1 MKNTYEYTYIVFF
14 ILNIT
19 FTLQL
24 SFEWKKIFKYH

>member
-19 FTLQL
+19 FTLHYH
-24 SFEWKKIFKYH
+24 EKKFLNIINK